1 MACQADWEKA
11 TGVGWGGWESA
22 GAASEKPGGGA
33 RGGARGAAEA
43 CSLHLRTGGERKERT
58 ISVASLPPHARARR
72 GWGAGGKVVDLPA
85 P

>member
-1 MACQADWEKA
+1 MAWQADWEKA